1 VVEEDRRVEDP
12 GHRRL
17 KNTNWFAVWAMFAG
31 GVACGAFM
39 GKVPPALPDMRAE
52 LGLTLVQSGFI
63 ATMISLLGALVGML
77 MGLLSD
83 RFGHKRL
90 GLLGLVTMA
99 VGGFIGATAH
109 SYLLLLFARF
119 LEGTGFILF
128 TVTAAAL
135 INAAVAGPR
144 ERNRAMGL
152 WTAYMPTGAALAML
166 VAPLAHAQLGWRGF
180 WVVLACLALAS
191 ALLVWRTVPATRAA
205 NVGSLR
211 LAAES
216 LAQPGAWALA
226 VLFAFY
232 VSQWTSVMIWL
243 PTFVVDE
250 RGGSAAT
257 AALLGAVMV
266 LANVPGNLA
275 GGLLLA
281 RGVKRSTLVVGASAI
296 SAVCF
301 LGLFGDQLPDS
312 LRYLL
317 VLIFSCCA
325 GVIPACALSGVPV
338 HARSAGHIATTNG
351 MVMQAAQIGQSI
363 SPILLAWLA
372 SRYGGWDATLWSM
385 LAFAAGAALC
395 GFALARIERRLV
407 R

>member
-1 VVEEDRRVEDP
+1 
-12 GHRRL
+12 
-17 KNTNWFAVWAMFAG
+17 MFAG

-39 GKVPPALPDMRAE
+39 GKVPPALPDLRAE

-90 GLLGLVTMA
+90 GLLGLATMA
-99 VGGFIGATAH
+99 AGGFLGSAAQ
-109 SYLLLLFARF
+109 SYPLLLLARF
-119 LEGTGFILF
+119 FEGTGFILF

-135 INAAVAGPR
+135 INAAVSGPR

-166 VAPLAHAQLGWRGF
+166 AAPFAHALIGWRGF
-180 WVVLACLALAS
+180 WTALSFAALAS
-191 ALLVWRTVPATRAA
+191 ALLVWRMVPPTRAA
-205 NVGSLR
+205 SVSTLR
-211 LAAES
+211 LALES
-216 LAQPGAWALA
+216 LAQPGAWMLA
-226 VLFAFY
+226 TLFAFY

-243 PTFVVDE
+243 PTFVVDA

-275 GGLLLA
+275 GGQLLA
-281 RGVKRSTLVVGASAI
+281 RGVKRGTLIVCASAI

-301 LGLFGDQLPDS
+301 VGMLGDGLPDAV
-312 LRYLL
+312 RYLL
-317 VLIFSCCA
+317 VLVFSCCA

-338 HARSAGHIATTNG
+338 HARSPGHIATTNG
-351 MVMQAAQIGQSI
+351 MVMQAAQIGQSLA
-363 SPILLAWLA
+363 PILLAWLA
-372 SRYGGWDATLWSM
+372 SHFGGWTVTLWVM
-385 LAFAAGAALC
+385 LGFAAMAAAC
-395 GFALARIERRLV
+395 GLAIGRVEQGLR
-407 R
+407 